1 MSGLFITATG
11 TEIGKTFVTCA
22 LAHQLRALDRPVRAI
37 KPVVSGFDPHQPGTS
52 DCAELLAALSL
63 PLDQHLDELSPWR
76 FQAPLSPDMAAAAE
90 QRQVPFGEL
99 LRFCRAAAAEDVTLL
114 IEGIGG
120 AMVPLDD
127 RHTVLDW
134 MAALGFPALM
144 VTGSYLGTLS
154 HTLTTCAAVA
164 ARNIHIQAVLVSESP
179 DNDID
184 LEATCTSLRRFLPG
198 VPVASIPRISAPN
211 PWRNAPD
218 LLAVAGLK
226 TASQD
231 RTSP

>member
-1 MSGLFITATG
+1 MSSLFITATG

-22 LAHQLRALDRPVRAI
+22 LTHQLRTLGRPVRAI
-37 KPVVSGFDPHQPGTS
+37 KPVVSGFDPAQPGTS
-52 DCAELLAALSL
+52 DCAQLLAAQSL
-63 PLDQHLDELSPWR
+63 PLAHHLDELSPWR

-90 QRQVPFGEL
+90 QRQVPFSEL
-99 LRFCRAAAAEDVTLL
+99 LRFCRTAAAADATLL

-127 RHTVLDW
+127 SHTVLDW
-134 MAALGFPALM
+134 MAALGMPVLI
-144 VTGSYLGTLS
+144 VSGSYLGTLS

-164 ARNIHIQAVLVSESP
+164 AREIHIQAVLVSESP

-184 LEATCTSLRRFLPG
+184 LEATCASLRRFLPD
-198 VPVASIPRISAPN
+198 VPIAPIPRISAPD

-218 LLAVAGLK
+218 LLDVAGLK
-226 TASQD
+226 AAAQH
-231 RTSP
+231 RTPR